1 MRNQLKDLQT
11 CLPDYLVYGEPR
23 ENDHNPLYN
32 PIFIRNLKRLD
43 VTKSGTFWLSLT
55 PETFS
60 SRLPSSKEPRICT
73 WVNVKVTSHEQPKE
87 VIVATTHLAWRS
99 MKTADKQINV
109 LLSYLKRNVMRD
121 QQLPV
126 ILTGD
131 FNWES
136 NSSVY
141 KSINMFGI
149 KNTMETADIA
159 YPALTALPPYPGIVD
174 CIWQKGFDSLISATL
189 MDSRPNG
196 RMLSDHRPV
205 ISVLAPDILSS
216 AVSYLNK
223 NYH

>member
-1 MRNQLKDLQT
+1 
-11 CLPDYLVYGEPR
+11 
-23 ENDHNPLYN
+23 
-32 PIFIRNLKRLD
+32 
-43 VTKSGTFWLSLT
+43 
-55 PETFS
+55 
-60 SRLPSSKEPRICT
+60 
-73 WVNVKVTSHEQPKE
+73 
-87 VIVATTHLAWRS
+87 
-99 MKTADKQINV
+99 
-109 LLSYLKRNVMRD
+109 MRD
-121 QQLPV
+121 QQIPV

-174 CIWQKGFDSLISATL
+174 YIWQKGFDSLISATL

-216 AVSYLNK
+216 VVSYLNK